1 LEPALVERK
10 RRSAEENF
18 SPVREALESGFDDLH
33 DILPVRK
40 TTGRY
45 RHLLEK
51 GAIKS
56 PASTKLSLLRGSVD
70 IVQVSAFGTTMYNI
84 FETIEKC
91 FCPFSLKWIS
101 VNAALRQN

>member
-1 LEPALVERK
+1 MAERK

-18 SPVREALESGFDDLH
+18 SPVREALESGFDDLN
-33 DILPVRK
+33 DILPATK

-51 GAIKS
+51 GGIKS

-84 FETIEKC
+84 FETSET
-91 FCPFSLKWIS
+91 
-101 VNAALRQN
+101 